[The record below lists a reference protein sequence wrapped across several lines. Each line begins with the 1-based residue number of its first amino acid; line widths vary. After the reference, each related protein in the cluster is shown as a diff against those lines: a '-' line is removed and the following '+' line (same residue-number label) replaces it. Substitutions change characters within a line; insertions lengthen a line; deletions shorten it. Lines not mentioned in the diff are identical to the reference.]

1 MKIEMTRIGI
11 LEKELPPQSRIDY
24 EGAATLDGF
33 LGYLAEEYGPALTRT
48 LFDRGQLNPHFVI
61 LLNGRSVRALPEGIN
76 SPIKDGDQIVFSI
89 MIDGG

>member
-33 LGYLAEEYGPALTRT
+33 LRYLAEKFGPALPRT
-48 LFDRGQLNPHFVI
+48 LFDLDQLKPHFVI

-76 SPIKDGDQIVFSI
+76 SPIKDGDHIVFSI